1 MVEEWHHPVRQV
13 AQHFGITSARVYQL
27 RAYYRKYGEYPQL
40 KKRGR
45 KSRVISEQLRQG
57 IIGLKLDLNLGSY
70 GMASYLRSIRG
81 IKIGSTSVHRVL
93 LEEGLT
99 EKDPSKSVRRHPWVR
114 YEREH
119 SLSAV
124 HMDWY
129 LCSDSVTWVCA
140 VLDDASCMI
149 LSGGEFSAA
158 TAENSINL
166 LREAYEEY
174 QHIAPIREVITDHGS
189 QFYANKRDLQGN
201 AEHSFELFCKEMGIQ
216 HILARIKHP
225 QTNGKMERWFQT
237 YAKNRQR
244 FEDFEEF
251 VWWYNCR
258 RPHQSLKWEI
268 METPYNAFYRK
279 SVDLIRG
286 NCVHMIAR
294 IMEEQE
300 CV

>member
-81 IKIGSTSVHRVL
+81 IKIGSSSVHRVL

-140 VLDDASCMI
+140 VLDDASRMI
-149 LSGGEFSAA
+149 LSVGEFSAA
-158 TAENSINL
+158 TAENSKNL
-166 LREAYEEY
+166 LWDAYETY
-174 QHIAPIREVITDHGS
+174 QNLSPMREFITDHGT
-189 QFYANKRDLQGN
+189 QLYTNRCDTRG
-201 AEHSFELFCKEMGIQ
+201 EGGHSFETFCRK
-216 HILARIKHP
+216 L
-225 QTNGKMERWFQT
+225 
-237 YAKNRQR
+237 
-244 FEDFEEF
+244 EF
-251 VWWYNCR
+251 SIFS
-258 RPHQSLKWEI
+258 PE
-268 METPYNAFYRK
+268 
-279 SVDLIRG
+279 
-286 NCVHMIAR
+286 
-294 IMEEQE
+294 
-300 CV
+300 